1 MGGEGLKSEIE
12 KGKKNIYTEIVIAG
26 RQGHDHIYR
35 CLRHLANLFMMGI
48 HKCILNVITLHL
60 FEFKVSTKPSGILD
74 SFLTK
79 GWNKLRKPLLPLLF
93 SIG

>member
-1 MGGEGLKSEIE
+1 
-12 KGKKNIYTEIVIAG
+12 
-26 RQGHDHIYR
+26 
-35 CLRHLANLFMMGI
+35 MMGI